1 MRRSSSLR
9 RRGSAVSGQQDK
21 RPANSSLSRFPVS
34 SAAMT
39 SAIVILTLL
48 ANPARAQLN
57 EVIDAQVKADR
68 AAAQSQQRID
78 ETRDRTQ
85 DAAASYA
92 QSVAEAESLQKY
104 NKQLEAQVLSQEAEI
119 ASIAKQLLDIETTN
133 REIQPLM
140 QQMVGSLKEFV
151 SLDVP
156 FLIEE
161 RARRVQNLEDLL
173 SRADVTISE
182 KYRRILEAYQIE
194 LEYGRTLEAYEGK
207 LAESGEGG
215 ARTVEFVRLGRL
227 SLMYRTRDGEETGYW
242 DRYQRKWIVDNDY
255 ADAVQEAL
263 RVAKKSG
270 SPDLLTVP
278 VPAPREAE
286 L

>member
-1 MRRSSSLR
+1 MRRSSSPR
-9 RRGSAVSGQQDK
+9 WRGSTVCGQEDK
-21 RPANSSLSRFPVS
+21 RSANSSPSRFRVLP
-34 SAAMT
+34 AATT
-39 SAIVILTLL
+39 SAIVILALL
-48 ANPARAQLN
+48 AYPARAQLN
-57 EVIDAQVKADR
+57 EVIDAQVQADR

-85 DAAASYA
+85 DAAANYA
-92 QSVAEAESLQKY
+92 QSLAEAESLEKY
-104 NKQLEAQVLSQEAEI
+104 NKQLAAQVLSQEAEI
-119 ASIAKQLLDIETTN
+119 ASIEKQLLDIETTN

-140 QQMVGSLKEFV
+140 QQMVDSLNEFV

-156 FLIEE
+156 FLIDE
-161 RARRVQNLEDLL
+161 RVQRVQNLENLL

-207 LAESGEGG
+207 LTQGGESG

-227 SLMYRTRDGEETGYW
+227 SLMYRTRDGKETGYW

-255 ADAVQEAL
+255 TGAVQEAL
-263 RVAKKSG
+263 RVARKSG